1 MTTEAEYEL
10 RARDEESD
18 EKKPCLDQTSYQAEH
33 EMTQAGQVQLKGLRK
48 SL

>member
-10 RARDEESD
+10 QARDEESE
-18 EKKPCLDQTSYQAEH
+18 EKKPCLGQTSNQAEH
-33 EMTQAGQVQLKGLRK
+33 EMTQSGQVQLKGLRK